1 MRLRR
6 TAGAEDLRA
15 LAERVIHKTRT
26 RKRVTPHNKYPL
38 THTRISNP
46 NLNLNLNPNPSLNL
60 PTLHAPTLH
69 LRFRSLL
76 CVSHIAPSTRLCVS
90 LHSSLFSALKIF
102 LPHFSA
108 CAFVSLSSQS
118 KVGYDQFF
126 P

>member
-15 LAERVIHKTRT
+15 LAEREIHKTRT

-60 PTLHAPTLH
+60 PT
-69 LRFRSLL
+69 
-76 CVSHIAPSTRLCVS
+76 SHKESDMI
-90 LHSSLFSALKIF
+90 
-102 LPHFSA
+102 HFSA
-108 CAFVSLSSQS
+108 PLESQFSQFAVYGCIRPGPKRFHFHLSVSNFSL
-118 KVGYDQFF
+118 
-126 P
+126 